1 MVDAV
6 PLVPKGDAQSLVGV
20 LTEYLQRAK
29 TGEFDTMAAA
39 FLCKD
44 GTVETVILPT
54 KHLHAA
60 IGAIE
65 RLKFDLLRD
74 HD

>member
-1 MVDAV
+1 MADAV
-6 PLVPKGDAQSLVGV
+6 TLVPKGDAQSLIGV

-44 GTVETVILPT
+44 GSVETVVLPT
-54 KHLHAA
+54 EHLHAT
-60 IGAIE
+60 IGAME

-74 HD
+74 AG